1 MTDWYLNP
9 IFESWLLIAV
19 IALGLASLLA
29 VAIFARTISRP
40 RAIVLTVLR
49 ATAIAALM
57 AILLQPT
64 WVVSKHVRQSATLV
78 VIADTSRSMLVPDMR
93 DGKTRWEILQKALAT
108 AWPELAKLSED
119 VEVKF
124 YTFDSTVREQA
135 FDRTKPSLPG
145 KPEGNESAIGAA
157 LDDVLRAE
165 GRKRLIGVVLLS
177 DGMQQ
182 STQRTRAPQDVARR
196 MLELGYPLYTVAVG
210 GDPGGAYARDVAVRS
225 LTAGPTAYVQNEL
238 AVHGELEID
247 GYGRD
252 EIAVE
257 LLFGES
263 GEMKIVDQTKVR
275 IAGDERRVSV
285 DLSFIPKVPGEHK
298 LMLRAATQAGE
309 LVTTNNERST
319 FVTVLK
325 GGLKVLYVEG
335 ALRPESPYL
344 RRSLQASPDL
354 TVDFMFID
362 SRDRKRWPVDL
373 AEKFQP
379 GKYDVYII
387 GDLDSDA
394 FKTSGTTPEQ
404 AYPQLE
410 TLRGTIEKRAGLLM
424 LGGRHSFGGGG
435 YQHTPLAGPLP
446 LQMDRLERQNFDEP
460 LRKDLHHLSPQRMRP
475 ATPLGLNHSVM
486 RLAAGSRNVDTW
498 NQLPPLAEGANQFRP
513 AAIKPSGRILA
524 ESPDGN
530 PLLVAADYGSGR
542 VLAFAGDS
550 TWRWV
555 QKGFD
560 SQHKRFWRQAILWL
574 AHKEDDDQ
582 NVWVK
587 LDSRRTMPG
596 QQNSFTAGARSAIGD
611 PIGGAQFEAKLITPD
626 GKTQNVRLTQQGDA
640 VAGTVLET
648 DHPGDYRVEVTA
660 TSEGKLLGTASAK
673 FLVDKQD
680 LELDNAAADPGLLA
694 SLAKT
699 TESWGGQALFPE
711 DLPILLARLKDA
723 PKELDVEIET
733 RWTFG
738 GQTSDAAGLL
748 LVVVALFGVEW
759 FLRKKWGLV

>member
-1 MTDWYLNP
+1 M
-9 IFESWLLIAV
+9 
-19 IALGLASLLA
+19 
-29 VAIFARTISRP
+29 
-40 RAIVLTVLR
+40 
-49 ATAIAALM
+49 M
-57 AILLQPT
+57 LQPT
-64 WVVSKHVRQSATLV
+64 WVVSKHVRQSATLI

-93 DGKTRWEILQKALAT
+93 DGKTRWDVLQKTLGT
-108 AWPELAKLSED
+108 AWPELANLSEE

-124 YTFDSTVREQA
+124 YTFDSAPREQK
-135 FDRTKPSLPG
+135 FDREKPSLPD

-182 STQRTRAPQDVARR
+182 SNQRTRAPQDVARR
-196 MLELGYPLYTVAVG
+196 MRELGYPLYTIAVG
-210 GDPGGAYARDVAVRS
+210 GDPGGAHARDVAVRS

-238 AVHGELEID
+238 AVHGELDID
-247 GYGRD
+247 GYGRE
-252 EIAVE
+252 EITVE

-263 GEMKIVDQTKVR
+263 GEMKIVDQTKVS

-285 DLSFIPKVPGEHK
+285 DLSFIPKAPGEHK
-298 LMLRAATQAGE
+298 LTLRAATQAGE
-309 LVTTNNERST
+309 LITTNNERST
-319 FVTVLK
+319 YVTVLK

-354 TVDFMFID
+354 SVDFVFLD
-362 SRDRKRWPVDL
+362 PRNRKQWPVDL

-379 GKYDVYII
+379 GKYDVFLF

-394 FKTSGTTPEQ
+394 FKAGGPTPEQ

-410 TLRGTIEKRAGLLM
+410 TLRGTIEKRAGFLM

-460 LRKDLHHLSPQRMRP
+460 LRKDLHHLSPQKMRP

-486 RLAAGSRNVDTW
+486 RLAAAARNIEAWDK
-498 NQLPPLAEGANQFRP
+498 LPPLAEGANQFRP
-513 AAIKPSGRILA
+513 AAIKPSGRIIA
-524 ESPDGN
+524 ESAEGN

-560 SQHKRFWRQAILWL
+560 PQHKRFWRQAILWL

-582 NVWVK
+582 SVWVK
-587 LDSRRTMPG
+587 LDSRRAMPR
-596 QQNSFTAGARSAIGD
+596 QQNSFTAGARTAVGD
-611 PIGGAQFEAKLITPD
+611 PVVGAQFEAKLFTPD
-626 GKTQNVRLTQQGDA
+626 GKSRELRLSQQGES
-640 VAGTVLET
+640 VSGTVLET
-648 DHPGDYRVEVTA
+648 DRAGDYRVEVTA

-673 FLVDKQD
+673 FLVDEQD

-699 TESWGGQALFPE
+699 TESWGGEALYPE
-711 DLPILLARLKDA
+711 ELPRLLAKLKEA

-738 GQTSDAAGLL
+738 GQTPDSLGLL
-748 LVVVALFGVEW
+748 AVVVALFGVEW